1 MIKRNNA
8 RKGFSLTFRLSLGF
22 TLLIAMLTGAVGFSV
37 YAKDRNLFLNQAV
50 NQGWAISESV
60 NTVALNSLT
69 KTGDYTLLNDMLKVM
84 RDDGMF
90 KEAAVIDANGRVVA
104 YSGPKGLSVQV
115 NVGPIADVM
124 SSGVRKMTTV
134 EDDDGKIKGL
144 TFTSPIKDPYGIIR
158 GYYNMVIDITPIQ
171 TYLDESLSSIVM
183 YFALA
188 SVAGLLMARL
198 IILKSVGRQVK
209 SLLSATDKVSIGDFS
224 YQVPVETND
233 ELGRLA
239 EAFNAM
245 SRELG
250 VLFNSIRGI
259 VNEMNS
265 TSEIITNRVE
275 YIRQDEDSEIR
286 GGRREELLK
295 EIHSG
300 AKRLTRMSQQLN
312 SLALQ
317 FKTAD

>member
-1 MIKRNNA
+1 MIKRRIA
-8 RKGFSLTFRLSLGF
+8 RKGFSLTFRLSLGI
-22 TLLIAMLTGAVGFSV
+22 TLLIAMLTGAVGFSI
-37 YAKDRNLFLNQAV
+37 YAKDRNLFINQAI

-60 NTVALNSLT
+60 NTLALNSLT
-69 KTGDYTLLNDMLKVM
+69 KTKDYTLLNDMLKVM

-90 KEAAVIDANGRVVA
+90 KEASVIDVNGSVVA
-104 YSGPKGLSVQV
+104 YSGPKGFSVQV

-124 SSGVRKMTTV
+124 KSGVRKMTTMYG
-134 EDDDGKIKGL
+134 EKGKIKGIA
-144 TFTSPIKDPYGIIR
+144 FTSPIKDRYGVIR
-158 GYYNMVIDITPIQ
+158 GYYNMVIDIAPIQ
-171 TYLDESLSSIVM
+171 AYLDESLYNILM

-188 SVAGLLMARL
+188 SIAGLLMARL
-198 IILKSVGRQVK
+198 IILKYVGRQVN

-224 YQVPVETND
+224 YQVPVKTND

-250 VLFNSIRGI
+250 VLFNSIRSI
-259 VNEMNS
+259 VKEMVS

-275 YIRQDEDSEIR
+275 YIRQGDDSEIR
-286 GGRREELLK
+286 GGRSEEMLR

>member
-1 MIKRNNA
+1 MKKRSK
-8 RKGFSLTFRLSLGF
+8 KGFSLTFRLSLGF
-22 TLLIAMLTGAVGFSV
+22 TLLITILTGAVGFSI
-37 YAKDRNLFLNQAV
+37 YAKDRNLFLNQAI

-60 NTVALNSLT
+60 NTLALNSLAKT
-69 KTGDYTLLNDMLKVM
+69 KDYTLLNDMLKVM

-90 KEAAVIDANGRVVA
+90 KEASVIDTDGHIVA
-104 YSGPKGLSVQV
+104 YSGPKGLNVKV

-124 SSGVRKMTTV
+124 SSGIRKMTTV
-134 EDDDGKIKGL
+134 NDDKGRVKGVA
-144 TFTSPIKDPYGIIR
+144 FTSPIKDSYGVIR
-158 GYYNMVIDITPIQ
+158 GYYHMVIDISPIQ
-171 TYLDESLSSIVM
+171 AYLDESLYNIVV
-183 YFALA
+183 YFTLA
-188 SVAGLLMARL
+188 SVAGLIMARL

-209 SLLSATDKVSIGDFS
+209 SLLLATDKVSIGDFS

-250 VLFNSIRGI
+250 VLFNSIKSI
-259 VNEMNS
+259 VGEMGS
-265 TSEIITNRVE
+265 TSEVITNRVE
-275 YIRQDEDSEIR
+275 YIRKDEDSEMLASR
-286 GGRREELLK
+286 SEELLK

-317 FKTAD
+317 FKTGD